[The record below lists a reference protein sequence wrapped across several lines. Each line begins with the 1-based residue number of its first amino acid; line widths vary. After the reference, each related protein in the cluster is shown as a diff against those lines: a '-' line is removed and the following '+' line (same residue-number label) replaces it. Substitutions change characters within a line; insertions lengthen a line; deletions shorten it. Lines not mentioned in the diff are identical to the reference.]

1 MPQFLPQQIE
11 SGEAFSGSGRQDHP
25 GFKARLTPLAA
36 LCSVNVTNMLILGD
50 CRVDGLHRPTVSP
63 VPDGE
68 VLCDRVHNAICETC
82 RVLMSRGITGP
93 FESWRAAIPYA
104 CLWGDIER
112 TAGITVE
119 EGSTKSFRRWEP
131 HPHSQNGISRA
142 SGSAPA
148 REDDG
153 NGRRVAADTI
163 ARSCEGGHQL
173 AEAADRATGRKN
185 TDQRIVEASVEV
197 LASFPSVA
205 QM

>member
-11 SGEAFSGSGRQDHP
+11 SGEAFSGYGRQDHP

-104 CLWGDIER
+104 C
-112 TAGITVE
+112 
-119 EGSTKSFRRWEP
+119 
-131 HPHSQNGISRA
+131 
-142 SGSAPA
+142 
-148 REDDG
+148 
-153 NGRRVAADTI
+153 
-163 ARSCEGGHQL
+163 
-173 AEAADRATGRKN
+173 
-185 TDQRIVEASVEV
+185 
-197 LASFPSVA
+197 
-205 QM
+205 M

>member
-1 MPQFLPQQIE
+1 MPQFLPSRLSQARR
-11 SGEAFSGSGRQDHP
+11 SAALAGKHP

-104 CLWGDIER
+104 CGA
-112 TAGITVE
+112 T
-119 EGSTKSFRRWEP
+119 SK
-131 HPHSQNGISRA
+131 
-142 SGSAPA
+142 
-148 REDDG
+148 
-153 NGRRVAADTI
+153 GRRGLPWRREAPSL
-163 ARSCEGGHQL
+163 RGSEGGSHTPTL
-173 AEAADRATGRKN
+173 RMAFPVRAGQRQRARMTGG
-185 TDQRIVEASVEV
+185 
-197 LASFPSVA
+197 
-205 QM
+205 

>member
-36 LCSVNVTNMLILGD
+36 LCSVNVTNMLILSD

-104 CLWGDIER
+104 C
-112 TAGITVE
+112 
-119 EGSTKSFRRWEP
+119 
-131 HPHSQNGISRA
+131 
-142 SGSAPA
+142 
-148 REDDG
+148 
-153 NGRRVAADTI
+153 
-163 ARSCEGGHQL
+163 
-173 AEAADRATGRKN
+173 
-185 TDQRIVEASVEV
+185 
-197 LASFPSVA
+197 
-205 QM
+205 M

>member
-1 MPQFLPQQIE
+1 M
-11 SGEAFSGSGRQDHP
+11 
-25 GFKARLTPLAA
+25 
-36 LCSVNVTNMLILGD
+36 
-50 CRVDGLHRPTVSP
+50 
-63 VPDGE
+63 
-68 VLCDRVHNAICETC
+68 
-82 RVLMSRGITGP
+82 
-93 FESWRAAIPYA
+93 
-104 CLWGDIER
+104 WGGIER

-119 EGSTKSFRRWEP
+119 EGSTKSPRFRMWEP
-131 HPHSQNGISRA
+131 HRHSQNGISRA

-153 NGRRVAADTI
+153 RVAADTI

-185 TDQRIVEASVEV
+185 TDQRIVEASAEV